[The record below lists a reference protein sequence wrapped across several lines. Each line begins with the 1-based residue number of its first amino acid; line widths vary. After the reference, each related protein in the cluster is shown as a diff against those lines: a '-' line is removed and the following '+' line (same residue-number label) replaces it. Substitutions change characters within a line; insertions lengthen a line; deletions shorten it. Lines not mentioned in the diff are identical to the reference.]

1 MLRGGARSRELEAI
15 LVPLL
20 GVGGKLLA
28 FNSNSWLL
36 PAILPQPSYLR
47 TTRSL
52 HLLPRTP
59 LARIPKETIDQI
71 IHLADIVEVV
81 GDFVS
86 LKKKGQNM
94 WACCP
99 FHHEKSP
106 SFSVAPAK
114 GLYKCFG
121 CGKAGGVV
129 QFIMDIEGSSYVE
142 ALKYLAKKYGV
153 EIQEEEK
160 TPEQQLVQNEKDSQ
174 FIVSNWAKDHYH
186 KLLLESDEGQ
196 SIGLS
201 YLRQR
206 GLNQSTIQTFELGYS
221 LDNWDDLLKAAQ
233 KEGFQAKY
241 LEKTG
246 LTIVRDD
253 DPNRRYDRFR
263 GRVMF
268 PIHNVSGRVIGF
280 GARTLKANDKT
291 AKYLNSPESDIY
303 HKSDVLYGLFQARQ
317 AIRSEE
323 VCYLVEGYL
332 DVLSLYQGG
341 IKNVVASSGTSLTE
355 SQIRLIGRYSDNV
368 TVLYDGDAA
377 GIRASLRGI
386 DMLLEG
392 GLNVRVVL
400 FPDGDDPDSY
410 IRKVGDQR
418 FREHLESASQDF
430 ISFKTAVVAKEAAQ
444 DPVKKAEAIRD
455 VLQSIAKVPDP
466 IKRQVFLQQTSQAF
480 GIDEQVLITEYNKLV
495 KTAAQKAPT
504 AGHGSSGSS
513 ASSRPGP
520 TAGTGQRV
528 PAPAMSP
535 EEEAEMAMYG
545 ATAEDFAAPGV
556 ATKATD
562 DDLEP
567 VPDLVETCE
576 REIVRLMVLYA
587 AQPLTEDIAVAQY
600 LFAQLEDTPLR
611 TPIYADLLHL
621 CRQELEQGRWPEVRN
636 FIQHSR
642 SDIRAV
648 VSDLATEKYDLSPN
662 WSTHQIYVPREL
674 DQLQQACDNAIL
686 RLNKVNV
693 QRELSVQLDALRHP
707 MDELTMLETLGT
719 IKLLKEMDNRLGEL
733 LGTVIPRGAM

>member
-1 MLRGGARSRELEAI
+1 M
-15 LVPLL
+15 
-20 GVGGKLLA
+20 
-28 FNSNSWLL
+28 
-36 PAILPQPSYLR
+36 
-47 TTRSL
+47 
-52 HLLPRTP
+52 
-59 LARIPKETIDQI
+59 ARIPKELVDQI
-71 IHLADIVEVV
+71 IHHADIVEVV

-129 QFIMDIEGSSYVE
+129 QFIMDIEGTSYVE
-142 ALKYLAKKYGV
+142 ALKYLAKKYGIDV
-153 EIQEEEK
+153 QEEEK
-160 TPEQQLVQNEKDSQ
+160 TPEQQLAQNEKDSQ
-174 FIVSNWAKDHYH
+174 FIISNWAKDHYR
-186 KLLLESDEGQ
+186 KLLEHSDEGQ
-196 SIGLS
+196 SIGWS

-206 GLNQSTIQTFELGYS
+206 GLNQTTIATFELGYS
-221 LDNWDDLLKAAQ
+221 LDQWDDLLKSAEKAGY
-233 KEGFQAKY
+233 ELKY

-246 LTIVRDD
+246 LVVRREDD
-253 DPNRRYDRFR
+253 NGQDTGRRYDRFR

-303 HKSDVLYGLFQARQ
+303 HKSDVLYGLYQGRQ
-317 AIRSEE
+317 AIRTEE
-323 VCYLVEGYL
+323 LCYLVEGYL
-332 DVLSLYQGG
+332 DVLSLHQGG

-355 SQIRLIGRYSDNV
+355 GQIRLIKRYTDNV

-418 FREHLESASQDF
+418 FVQHLEQASQDF
-430 ISFKTAVVAKEAAQ
+430 IQFKTELVSREAAH

-466 IKRQVFLQQTSQAF
+466 IKRQVFLQQTSQTF

-495 KTAAQKAPT
+495 RNASGKAVGVSQGGGQQVPAA
-504 AGHGSSGSS
+504 GSS
-513 ASSRPGP
+513 AGGVQARPS
-520 TAGTGQRV
+520 TQV
-528 PAPAMSP
+528 PAANTRPLSP
-535 EEEAEMAMYG
+535 EEEAEALMYG
-545 ATAEDFAAPGV
+545 ASPEDLMGGGGDLQNL
-556 ATKATD
+556 TREE
-562 DDLEP
+562 LEP
-567 VPDLVETCE
+567 IPDVLEQCE
-576 REIVRLMVLYA
+576 REVVRLLLLYS
-587 AQPLTEDIAVAQY
+587 AQPLAPEVAVAQY
-600 LFAQLEDTPLR
+600 LLQQLDDTPFR
-611 TPIYADLLHL
+611 TPLYADLLHL
-621 CRQELEQGRWPEVRN
+621 CRQELEEGRWPEVRTLV
-636 FIQHSR
+636 QHGR
-642 SDIRAV
+642 SDIRAL
-648 VSDLATEKYDLSPN
+648 VSDLATERYELSPN
-662 WSTHQIYVPREL
+662 WTTHQIYVPREL
-674 DQLQQACDNAIL
+674 DLLQTACDNAIL

-693 QRELSVQLDALRHP
+693 ERELAVRLEALRHP
-707 MDELTMLETLGT
+707 LDDATMMEHLQT
-719 IKLLKEMDNRLGEL
+719 IRLLKQMDNQLAGM
-733 LGTVIPRGAM
+733 LGTVIPRGA

>member
-1 MLRGGARSRELEAI
+1 M
-15 LVPLL
+15 
-20 GVGGKLLA
+20 
-28 FNSNSWLL
+28 
-36 PAILPQPSYLR
+36 
-47 TTRSL
+47 
-52 HLLPRTP
+52 
-59 LARIPKETIDQI
+59 ARIPKETIDQI

-86 LKKKGQNM
+86 LKKKGNNM

-129 QFIMDIEGSSYVE
+129 QFIMDIEGTSYVE

-160 TPEQQLVQNEKDSQ
+160 TPEQQLAQNEKDSQ

-186 KLLLESDEGQ
+186 KLLLESEEGQ

-221 LDNWDDLLKAAQ
+221 LDMWDDLLKAAQ

-246 LTIVRDD
+246 LTIIREDEQGKD
-253 DPNRRYDRFR
+253 SGRRYDRFR

-355 SQIRLIGRYSDNV
+355 SQIRLIARYSENV

-418 FREHLESASQDF
+418 FKEHLEKASQDF
-430 ISFKTAVVAKEAAQ
+430 ISFKTSVVAKEAAG

-466 IKRQVFLQQTSQAF
+466 IKRQVFLQQTSGAF

-495 KTAAQKAPT
+495 KTATQKAPT
-504 AGHGSSGSS
+504 NTSGAGSAHTGGSSWSNGLPAAAPAAPS
-513 ASSRPGP
+513 AP
-520 TAGTGQRV
+520 RV
-528 PAPAMSP
+528 PAPSMSP

-545 ATAEDFAAPGV
+545 ATPEDFAALGGGTV
-556 ATKATD
+556 EEE
-562 DDLEP
+562 LEP
-567 VPDLVETCE
+567 TPDLVQVCE
-576 REIVRLMVLYA
+576 REIVRLLVLYA

-600 LFAQLEDTPLR
+600 IFAQLEETPLR
-611 TPIYADLLHL
+611 TPIYADLMHL
-621 CRQELEQGRWPEVRN
+621 CREEMNEGRWPEVRY

-642 SDIRAV
+642 ADIRAV

-686 RLNKVNV
+686 RLNKVHV
-693 QRELSVQLDALRHP
+693 ERELSIQLEALRHP
-707 MDELTMLETLGT
+707 MDELTMLETLGN

>member
-1 MLRGGARSRELEAI
+1 M
-15 LVPLL
+15 
-20 GVGGKLLA
+20 
-28 FNSNSWLL
+28 
-36 PAILPQPSYLR
+36 
-47 TTRSL
+47 
-52 HLLPRTP
+52 
-59 LARIPKETIDQI
+59 ARIPKETVDQI

-81 GDFVS
+81 GDFVT
-86 LKKKGQNM
+86 LKRKGQNM

-129 QFIMDIEGSSYVE
+129 QFIMDIEGTSYVE
-142 ALKYLAKKYGV
+142 ALKHLAKKYGID
-153 EIQEEEK
+153 IQEEEK
-160 TPEQQLVQNEKDSQ
+160 TPEEQLVQNEKDSQ
-174 FIVSNWAKDHYH
+174 FIVSNWAKDHYQ
-186 KLLLESDEGQ
+186 KLLHETEEGE

-201 YLRQR
+201 YLMQR
-206 GLNQSTIQTFELGYS
+206 GLNQTTIKTFELGYS
-221 LDNWDDLLKAAQ
+221 LDQWDDLLKAAQ
-233 KEGFQAKY
+233 KQGYEAKY

-246 LTIVRDD
+246 LTIVRED

-291 AKYLNSPESDIY
+291 AKYLNSPESEIY
-303 HKSDVLYGLFQARQ
+303 HKSDVLYGLYQARQ
-317 AIRSEE
+317 PIRTED

-332 DVLSLYQGG
+332 DVLSLHQGG

-355 SQIRLIGRYSDNV
+355 SQIRLIGRYTDNV

-392 GLNVRVVL
+392 ALNVRVVL

-418 FREHLESASQDF
+418 FKDYLEKNSQDF
-430 ISFKTAVVAKEAAQ
+430 ISFKTRIVSQEAAH

-466 IKRQVFLQQTSQAF
+466 IKRQVFLQQTSTTF

-495 KTAAQKAPT
+495 KKDSQRAAPGA
-504 AGHGSSGSS
+504 GSSGSS
-513 ASSRPGP
+513 GAPRSYSSPKPASQPSQ
-520 TAGTGQRV
+520 TGSS
-528 PAPAMSP
+528 A

-545 ATAEDFAAPGV
+545 ATPDDFAAAGGT
-556 ATKATD
+556 AGAAD
-562 DDLEP
+562 EDLEP
-567 VPDLVETCE
+567 VPDVLQACE
-576 REIVRLMVLYA
+576 REVLRLLVLYA
-587 AQPLTEDIAVAQY
+587 AQPLTEDMAVAQY
-600 LFAQLEDTPLR
+600 LFGQLEETTIQ

-621 CRQELEQGRWPEVRN
+621 CRQELEEGRWPDVRT
-636 FIQHSR
+636 FIQHGR
-642 SDIRAV
+642 ADIRSM
-648 VSDLATEKYDLSPN
+648 VSDLATEKYELSPN
-662 WSTHQIYVPREL
+662 WSTHQIYVPREI

-693 QRELSVQLDALRHP
+693 QRELSIRLEALRHP
-707 MDELTMLETLGT
+707 MDELALLETLHT
-719 IKLLKEMDNRLGEL
+719 IKLLKKMDDELGNM